1 VTPSLAERARALDPW
16 WFQFEADGET
26 FGGEVPRDTSR
37 TATFFEWVEKL
48 QLPVRTILELG
59 SHEGNHTLQLASH
72 PGVEKV
78 VGLEGRS
85 DNIARANFVKAAFD
99 LPSIE
104 FHEHNLEH
112 FDPADWPRFDAVFC
126 SGLLYHLPNPWELL
140 PKIARLARHCVLV
153 DTLYSEWPRDLVE
166 RTAGQWCN
174 EPTGALAGFSERS
187 FLLSFKSIA
196 MLMMEH
202 GLVVHHVTDYGQPRG
217 KHHRIL
223 IFAEKTEAVRWKH
236 WRSKAQ
242 STTKE
247 TPEEGGDN
255 AAKRALK

>member
-1 VTPSLAERARALDPW
+1 VTLGLAERARALDPW
-16 WFQFEADGET
+16 WFQFEVDGER
-26 FGGEVPRDTSR
+26 FGGEVPRDTAR

-85 DNIARANFVKAAFD
+85 DNIARANFVKEAVGV
-99 LPSIE
+99 PSIE
-104 FHEHNLEH
+104 FHQQNLEH
-112 FDPADWPRFDAVFC
+112 FNPADWPEFDAVFC

-140 PKIARLARHCVLV
+140 TKISRLVRHCILV
-153 DTLYSEWPRDLVE
+153 DTLYSEWPKDLTD

-174 EPTGALAGFSERS
+174 EPTGTLAGFSKRS

-196 MLMMEH
+196 MLMMEQ
-202 GLVVHHVTDYGQPRG
+202 GLVLHHVTDYGQPRG
-217 KHHRIL
+217 KHYRIL
-223 IFAEKTEAVRWKH
+223 IFAEKTGTVRWKH

-242 STTKE
+242 STAE
-247 TPEEGGDN
+247 DIPEEGGED
-255 AAKRALK
+255 AAQTALR